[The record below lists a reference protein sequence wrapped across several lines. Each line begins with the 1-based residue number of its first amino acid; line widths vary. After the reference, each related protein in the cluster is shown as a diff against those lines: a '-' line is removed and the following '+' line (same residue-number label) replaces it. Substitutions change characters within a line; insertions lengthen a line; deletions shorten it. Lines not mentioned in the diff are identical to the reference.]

1 MQRSKA
7 SDVFESFGATILS
20 LPAFNYPHIVDII
33 FGGIS
38 LIFHYYIDLHSK
50 KKGYFPN
57 KKQLGRTKAGI
68 QRSRTN
74 HDLS

>member
-38 LIFHYYIDLHSK
+38 LIFHYYIDSHSK
-50 KKGYFPN
+50 KRVF
-57 KKQLGRTKAGI
+57 
-68 QRSRTN
+68 S
-74 HDLS
+74 